1 MKHNIPFG
9 YEMRDGKLVPHEIES
24 AIVQYRYEK
33 GIEYSENPPEEL
45 VREIIEECELDGETI
60 TYEEAK
66 ERVTQSRIAHLIWS
80 EIREKWKDYFEN
92 QSERANLYIGRLG
105 EKKHQET
112 ESKPIV
118 SREVWEQ
125 AQAAMADQGDDEP
138 TDNSPTM
145 KL

>member
-9 YEMRDGKLVPHEIES
+9 YEMRDGKLVPREIES

-80 EIREKWKDYFEN
+80 EIREKWEDYFEN